1 MGDNVCGSCNAR
13 RRIDVYLCETAIDR
27 LGEHMAKKDRTTDA
41 AAEKD
46 REKWMA
52 RFQVRLAMQP
62 GVDRAVVLQ
71 AVKEVTAHCAETGE
85 HPRAAFGDPDAYAVR
100 TAERLVPADRA
111 ARARRQNAL
120 VDGVES
126 VLEKAK
132 GITGL

>member
-1 MGDNVCGSCNAR
+1 
-13 RRIDVYLCETAIDR
+13 
-27 LGEHMAKKDRTTDA
+27 MAKKDRTTDA

-85 HPRAAFGDPDAYAVR
+85 HPRTAFGDPDTYAVQ
-100 TAERLVPADRA
+100 AAARLVPADRA
-111 ARARRQNAL
+111 AGARRRNAV
-120 VDGVES
+120 VDALDS
-126 VLEKAK
+126 VRDAAGKL
-132 GITGL
+132 GGL